1 MGHLRDEHSAVQIK
15 KVSFAPVQE
24 PANVVQLAAAAAT
37 A

>member
-15 KVSFAPVQE
+15 KVSFALVQE
-24 PANVVQLAAAAAT
+24 PANVVQIAAAAT